1 MVKRELYLSK
11 IRRLID
17 LDIIKV
23 ITGVRRCGKSYML
36 NLIIEELQKRGINKE
51 NIFLINFDSVKY
63 HNIKNSNQLNDLIL
77 ELVKNTNG
85 KIYLFFDEIQNVE
98 NWEKSIA
105 AYKIDF
111 DCDIY
116 VTGSNSKLLSGELA
130 THLTGRYIEIKMY
143 PFSFK
148 EFSDYKRSNG
158 NELFD
163 EYLKYGG
170 FPFIFQLNP
179 EDKLQ
184 YLNDLY
190 NSIVYKDLIARYDI
204 RDINLLE
211 RLVSYIADNIGNT
224 FSAKSI
230 SDYLKHEKFNVS
242 NKTVYN
248 YLSYLENACLISK
261 VKREDLQGKR
271 LLKVQEKYYIV
282 DHGFNQ
288 ALLDKKDEDWGRLL
302 ENIVYNELLRRG
314 YEITV
319 GKVNGYEIDFVCKK
333 PNKKIYVQVSYMLGS
348 DSTIEWEFKP
358 LLMIKD
364 NYPKYVI
371 SLDQLD
377 FSRNGITHLNLLDFL
392 TDYELI
398 P

>member
-36 NLIIEELQKRGINKE
+36 NLIIEDLQKRGINKE

-148 EFSDYKRSNG
+148 EFLDYKQSNG
-158 NELFD
+158 NKLFD

-230 SDYLKHEKFNVS
+230 SDYLGNVS

-288 ALLDKKDEDWGRLL
+288 ALLDKKDEDFGRLL

-333 PNKKIYVQVSYMLGS
+333 PNKKIYVQVSYMLGD
-348 DSTIEWEFKP
+348 DSTIEREFKP

-398 P
+398 S

>member
-36 NLIIEELQKRGINKE
+36 NLIIEDLQKRGINKE

-230 SDYLKHEKFNVS
+230 SDYLGNVS

-333 PNKKIYVQVSYMLGS
+333 PNKKIYVQVSYILGD
-348 DSTIEWEFKP
+348 DSTIEREFKP

>member
-111 DCDIY
+111 DCDVY

-148 EFSDYKRSNG
+148 EFLDFEQSNG
-158 NELFD
+158 NKLFD

-333 PNKKIYVQVSYMLGS
+333 PNKKIYVQVSYILGD
-348 DSTIEWEFKP
+348 DSTIEREFKP

>member
-1 MVKRELYLSK
+1 MVERELYKSK

-36 NLIIEELQKRGINKE
+36 NLIIEELQKRGINNQ
-51 NIFLINFDSVKY
+51 NIFLINFDSVEY
-63 HNIKNSNQLNDLIL
+63 QSIKNSNQLNDLIL
-77 ELVKNTNG
+77 ELVKDIKG

-98 NWEKSIA
+98 SWEKSIA

-116 VTGSNSKLLSGELA
+116 VTGSNSNLLSGELA
-130 THLTGRYIEIKMY
+130 THLTGRYTEIKMY
-143 PFSFK
+143 PFSFR
-148 EFSDYKRSNG
+148 EFLDY
-158 NELFD
+158 NESESANLFD

-170 FPFIFQLNP
+170 LPFIFQLAP

-190 NSIVYKDLIARYDI
+190 NSILYKDLIARYEI

-211 RLVSYIADNIGNT
+211 RLILYIMDNIGNT

-242 NKTVYN
+242 NKTVSN
-248 YLSYLENACLISK
+248 YLTYLENACLISK
-261 VKREDLQGKR
+261 VKREDLHAKK
-271 LLKVQEKYYIV
+271 LLKVQEKYYVV
-282 DHGFNQ
+282 DHGFNH
-288 ALLDKKDEDWGRLL
+288 ALLGKKDEDWGRLL
-302 ENIVYNELLRRG
+302 ENIVYNEFLRRG

-333 PNKKIYVQVSYMLGS
+333 PNKTIYVQVSYILGN
-348 DSTIEWEFKP
+348 DSTIEREFKP
-358 LLMIKD
+358 LSMIKD

-377 FSRNGITHLNLLDFL
+377 FSRMGIIHLNLLDFL

-398 P
+398 M

>member
-1 MVKRELYLSK
+1 MVERELYMSK

-36 NLIIEELQKRGINKE
+36 NLIIDELQKRGVNKQD
-51 NIFLINFDSVKY
+51 IFLINFDSIKY
-63 HNIKNSNQLNDLIL
+63 QNIKNSNELNDLIL
-77 ELVKNTNG
+77 ELVKEVKG
-85 KIYLFFDEIQNVE
+85 KIYLFFDEIQNVK
-98 NWEKSIA
+98 NWEKSIT

-116 VTGSNSKLLSGELA
+116 ITGSNSNLLSGELV
-130 THLTGRYIEIKMY
+130 THLTGRYMEIKMY

-148 EFSDYKRSNG
+148 EFLDYKQSDDIK
-158 NELFD
+158 LFD

-170 FPFIFQLNP
+170 LPFIFSLSP

-190 NSIVYKDLIARYDI
+190 YSIIYKDLISRYEI
-204 RDINLLE
+204 RDVNLLE
-211 RLVSYIADNIGNT
+211 RLVLYIINNIGNT

-230 SDYLKHEKFNVS
+230 SDYLKHENIKVS
-242 NKTVYN
+242 NKTIYN
-248 YLSYLENACLISK
+248 YLVYLENACLISK
-261 VKREDLQGKR
+261 VKREDLQGKKI
-271 LLKVQEKYYIV
+271 LKFQEKYYVV

-288 ALLDKKDEDWGRLL
+288 ALLGKNNMNEGRVL
-302 ENIVYNELLRRG
+302 ENIVYNEFLRRG
-314 YEITV
+314 YEVTV
-319 GKVNGYEIDFVCKK
+319 GKINGYEIDFVCKK
-333 PNKKIYVQVSYMLGS
+333 PDKTIYVQVSYILGN
-348 DSTIEWEFKP
+348 DNTIEREFRP
-358 LLMIKD
+358 LLKIND
-364 NYPKYVI
+364 NYSKYVI

-377 FSRNGITHLNLLDFL
+377 FSRQGIVHLNLLDFL

-398 P
+398 L

>member
-148 EFSDYKRSNG
+148 EFLDFKQSNG
-158 NELFD
+158 NKLFD

-230 SDYLKHEKFNVS
+230 SDYLGNVS

-282 DHGFNQ
+282 DHGFNK
-288 ALLDKKDEDWGRLL
+288 ALIDKKDEDWGRLL

-333 PNKKIYVQVSYMLGS
+333 PNKKIYVQVSYILGD
-348 DSTIEWEFKP
+348 DSTIEREFKP

>member
-1 MVKRELYLSK
+1 MVERELYLSK

-230 SDYLKHEKFNVS
+230 SDYLGNVS

-333 PNKKIYVQVSYMLGS
+333 PNKKIYVQVSYILGD
-348 DSTIEWEFKP
+348 DSTIEREFKP

>member
-230 SDYLKHEKFNVS
+230 SDYLGNVS

-333 PNKKIYVQVSYMLGS
+333 PNKKIYVQVSYILGD
-348 DSTIEWEFKP
+348 DSTIEREFKP

>member
-36 NLIIEELQKRGINKE
+36 NLIIEDLQKRGINKE

-148 EFSDYKRSNG
+148 EFSNYKRSNG

-230 SDYLKHEKFNVS
+230 SDYLGNVS

-333 PNKKIYVQVSYMLGS
+333 PNKKIYVQVSYILGD
-348 DSTIEWEFKP
+348 DSTIEREFKP

>member
-230 SDYLKHEKFNVS
+230 SDYLGNVS

-348 DSTIEWEFKP
+348 DSTIEREFKP